1 MHTTSQ
7 ALRGDAARPDA
18 AAPSAGGVTVQH
30 QLEHSLET
38 IGVTN
43 SHRKVLAL
51 ILLGVLF
58 DVLEQN
64 AVGLVG
70 PLLQEYWGISTRDVG
85 FLNTLTFA
93 AAALGR
99 LLSGYIAD
107 HYGRRVML
115 TINLGLFTLGA
126 LICAL
131 APSYWV
137 LGLGRVI
144 VGFGLGGE
152 ISIAVTMLAEFCS
165 SRFRGTAVG
174 TINVAG
180 GGLGNMLAPAFGL
193 LVFTLFPG
201 PESWR
206 WLFGLLVMPAFMVL
220 FYRRYIPETPRF
232 LVSQGR
238 IEEANKVLNILASGK
253 LGRNVAN
260 PYPYLQ
266 SGPQARKAE
275 RVRLGEI
282 FQGSLALRTLVT
294 GIAVCMTYGAQLTVL
309 TLMPTLLVE
318 QGHSLV
324 KSYTFTILMQSG
336 SLLGALTASYLG
348 SRMPRK
354 RVFTVGAL
362 MACASGL
369 AFGFLSHNIALV
381 LLFGAAFQFCV
392 LLLNTTIWIFAPELY
407 PTRVRA
413 FGTAFILALGTL
425 AGAFVPT
432 LSGWVLEVYGV
443 GGMFTLM
450 AGMYVTF
457 AAVLQLAPETFGR
470 PLDT

>member
-1 MHTTSQ
+1 MSSKQQTLPANTGQ
-7 ALRGDAARPDA
+7 AQASSTANNH
-18 AAPSAGGVTVQH
+18 TVQQ
-30 QLEHSLET
+30 QLENSLET

-70 PLLQEYWGISTRDVG
+70 PLLQEHWGLTPRDVG
-85 FLNTLTFA
+85 FLNTLTYA

-115 TINLGLFTLGA
+115 TINLALFTLGA

-137 LGLGRVI
+137 LGLGRMI

-206 WLFGLLVMPAFMVL
+206 WVFGLLVMPAFMVL
-220 FYRRYIPETPRF
+220 FYHDTYWQEVDRPAMNQRIFRALKPGGIYGIIDHHAAAGAGADVVKT
-232 LVSQGR
+232 LHR
-238 IEEANKVLNILASGK
+238 IEREMVVAELLEAGFMLDAESDLLAHADDARSLNVFDPAVRGKTDQFVLRFRK
-253 LGRNVAN
+253 PN
-260 PYPYLQ
+260 P
-266 SGPQARKAE
+266 
-275 RVRLGEI
+275 
-282 FQGSLALRTLVT
+282 
-294 GIAVCMTYGAQLTVL
+294 
-309 TLMPTLLVE
+309 
-318 QGHSLV
+318 
-324 KSYTFTILMQSG
+324 
-336 SLLGALTASYLG
+336 
-348 SRMPRK
+348 
-354 RVFTVGAL
+354 
-362 MACASGL
+362 
-369 AFGFLSHNIALV
+369 
-381 LLFGAAFQFCV
+381 
-392 LLLNTTIWIFAPELY
+392 
-407 PTRVRA
+407 
-413 FGTAFILALGTL
+413 
-425 AGAFVPT
+425 
-432 LSGWVLEVYGV
+432 
-443 GGMFTLM
+443 
-450 AGMYVTF
+450 
-457 AAVLQLAPETFGR
+457 
-470 PLDT
+470 

>member
-1 MHTTSQ
+1 MSSKQQTLPADTGQ
-7 ALRGDAARPDA
+7 AQANSTANNH
-18 AAPSAGGVTVQH
+18 TVQQ
-30 QLEHSLET
+30 QLENSLET

-70 PLLQEYWGISTRDVG
+70 PLLQEHWGLTPRDVG

-115 TINLGLFTLGA
+115 TINLALFTLGA

-137 LGLGRVI
+137 LGLGRMI

-206 WLFGLLVMPAFMVL
+206 WVFGLLVMPAFMVL

-238 IEEANKVLNILASGK
+238 IDEANQVLNILASGK
-253 LGRNVAN
+253 LGRHVAN
-260 PYPYLQ
+260 PYPYLH
-266 SGPQARKAE
+266 SGPQAQKAE
-275 RVRLGEI
+275 RVRLNEI
-282 FQGSLALRTLVT
+282 FQGPLAMRTLVT

-348 SRMPRK
+348 SRVPRK
-354 RVFTVGAL
+354 RVFTYGAL
-362 MACASGL
+362 LACASGL
-369 AFGFLSHNIALV
+369 AFGFLSFNIYLV

-392 LLLNTTIWIFAPELY
+392 LLLNTTIWIFSPELY

-425 AGAFVPT
+425 AGAFIPT
-432 LSGWVLEVYGV
+432 LSGWVLEGYGV
-443 GGMFTLM
+443 AGMFTLM
-450 AGMYVTF
+450 AGMYITF